1 VTRAQGIA
9 LAIAGAA
16 IVLAIGL
23 FLVLRGGG
31 HDGPRDTLAELVPAG
46 SLVYA
51 HLSTDPDRAEDARF
65 ARLADGFPAVTRLR
79 DSLAG
84 AVAPG
89 AFTLERDIRPWLGD
103 EAAYAAVSPADTLL
117 LAAVADRPRAEALV
131 ARIGNLD
138 TAATHRGV
146 RVLSAGPTALAFV
159 RDDVLAVGT
168 AAAVRAAIDR
178 AQGAGD
184 ALADASAYQRVTA
197 GRPGGRTLD
206 VYASAQGVRE
216 VLAAR
221 DGVLGAAGALVDR
234 EGLEAAGAAFTAEAT
249 GLRVSARLAGG
260 GPEDASFTPVLVE
273 RVPQAAVAYLGV
285 RTLSRLVRVLGR
297 LGGAATVDAVRQ
309 VLADNAGVDFDGD
322 LVAPLSGEV
331 ALSVTTG
338 KEDPGG
344 SSGGA
349 PVVTLKAQSA
359 DPQGTE
365 AALARLQD
373 PLATLLAQ
381 PGSVPAFRPITVGA
395 LRGFSL
401 RVTPELAPS
410 YALAPDGL
418 VLSTAP
424 AGLAPPVGTVAAA
437 PSFRATIGDVPD
449 EVDSLLFVDLRQL
462 LALGEQTGLT
472 AIPGLGTARDDLARV
487 QAAGLTVAQDPARK
501 TDTTAELFLEIP

>member
-1 VTRAQGIA
+1 VTRPRRIA
-9 LAIAGAA
+9 LAVAGGAV
-16 IVLAIGL
+16 VLAVAL
-23 FLVLRGGG
+23 FLMLRGGG
-31 HDGPRDTLAELVPAG
+31 EVGPPDTLAELVPAG
-46 SLVYA
+46 TLAYV
-51 HLSTDPDRAEDARF
+51 HLSTDPERAEDARF
-65 ARLADGFPAVTRLR
+65 ARLADGFPAIARLR

-89 AFTLERDIRPWLGD
+89 AFTLERDVRPWLGD

-117 LAAVADRPRAEALV
+117 LAAVADRAEAEALV

-146 RVLSAGPTALAFV
+146 RVLSAGPTSLAFV

-168 AAAVRAAIDR
+168 AAAVRAAVDR
-178 AQGAGD
+178 AQGEGDTLAG
-184 ALADASAYQRVTA
+184 APLYERATA

-206 VYASAQGVRE
+206 LYASAQGVRDI
-216 VLAAR
+216 LAPR
-221 DGVLGAAGALVDR
+221 DGLLGTAGTLLDR
-234 EGLEAAGAAFTAEAT
+234 EGLEAAAASLAAEAD
-249 GLRVSARLAGG
+249 GLRLAARLAGG
-260 GPEDASFTPVLVE
+260 GSEDASFTPVLVE
-273 RVPQAAVAYLGV
+273 RVPEAAVAYLGTKTV
-285 RTLSRLVRVLGR
+285 SRLIRVLGR
-297 LGGAATVDAVRQ
+297 LGAGPTVDAVRQ
-309 VLADNAGVDFDGD
+309 VLADNAGVDLDGE

-331 ALSVTTG
+331 ALAVTTG
-338 KEDPGG
+338 AEDPGG

-349 PVVTLKAQSA
+349 PVVTLKAQTA
-359 DPQGTE
+359 DAEGTE

-373 PLATLLAQ
+373 PLAQLLAQ
-381 PGSVPAFRPITVGA
+381 PGSVPAFRPLTIGG
-395 LRGFSL
+395 LRAFSL

-410 YALAPDGL
+410 YAVSPDGV

-424 AGLAPPVGTVAAA
+424 AGLAPPVGTIAAA
-437 PSFRATIGDVPD
+437 PAFRTTIGEVPD
-449 EVDSLLFVDLRQL
+449 QVDSLLFVDLRQL